1 MSNSNDLNFNIKEF
15 SVNDIISLLNNNQ
28 IKYENNG
35 NVDSSILEFIAL
47 NTPLYPLL
55 VKYDNSKSTDKLSY
69 KIFKGNGILRTLKY
83 YIIDDIPITDFF
95 ILTELNGR
103 KFSEF
108 PMQYQRR
115 IKERFLTM
123 YIDNSAN
130 VIHKYLNM
138 IRNSD

>member
-1 MSNSNDLNFNIKEF
+1 MSNSNDINFNIKEF
-15 SVNDIISLLNNNQ
+15 SVKDIITLLNNNQ

-35 NVDSSILEFIAL
+35 NADSHILEFMAL
-47 NTPLYPLL
+47 NTPLYPLI

-69 KIFKGNGILRTLKY
+69 KIFKGNGIIRTLKY

-123 YIDNSAN
+123 YIDNSSN
-130 VIHKYLNM
+130 VIYKYLNM